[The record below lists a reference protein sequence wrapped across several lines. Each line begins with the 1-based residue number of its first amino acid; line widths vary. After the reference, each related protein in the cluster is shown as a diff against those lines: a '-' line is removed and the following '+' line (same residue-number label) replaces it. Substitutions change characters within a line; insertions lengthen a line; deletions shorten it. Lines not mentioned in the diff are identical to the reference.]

1 MSLRSELRPPGSQPA
16 SRPASPPGAMKMPL
30 ALATAPT
37 QVAPPMTPPS
47 PRGRIRWSGR
57 GPAGAGATGIDS
69 GGVADGSANLVASVV
84 LRGAE
89 EGLHTRQMR
98 PLCVAPA
105 PKQPDPAL
113 D

>member
-1 MSLRSELRPPGSQPA
+1 MSVLSELRAPGSQPA
-16 SRPASPPGAMKMPL
+16 SRPASPPRALKMPL
-30 ALATAPT
+30 TLATAPT
-37 QVAPPMTPPS
+37 QAAPPMTPPS

-57 GPAGAGATGIDS
+57 GPAGAGSTGIDS

-89 EGLHTRQMR
+89 EGLHTRQML

-105 PKQPDPAL
+105 PKPPDPAS